1 MAVQVMEWGYI
12 DWKHVKTENNPRQ
25 NMNIGIVVI
34 EPGRHLAEHVHY
46 GQEQLLYVL
55 QGRAF
60 TTSTVSASSLS
71 PGRSSIWRP
80 EAPMR
85 SITPPMDR

>member
-46 GQEQLLYVL
+46 GQE
-55 QGRAF
+55 
-60 TTSTVSASSLS
+60 
-71 PGRSSIWRP
+71 
-80 EAPMR
+80 
-85 SITPPMDR
+85 

>member
-34 EPGRHLAEHVHY
+34 EPGRHLAEHVP
-46 GQEQLLYVL
+46 
-55 QGRAF
+55 
-60 TTSTVSASSLS
+60 VSYTHLTLPTKA
-71 PGRSSIWRP
+71 
-80 EAPMR
+80 
-85 SITPPMDR
+85 

>member
-34 EPGRHLAEHVHY
+34 EPGRA
-46 GQEQLLYVL
+46 G
-55 QGRAF
+55 AF